1 MSINEMPKM
10 ASSSVPKW
18 HSSSVT
24 TKIVNNL
31 NPICQATQQLTL
43 KGKFVIIHN
52 QSKSIPGK
60 FISVQIYSG
69 TDVDPETGK
78 GKLSEKAHF
87 KQGESM
93 KHSHDAQTT
102 IYKIKIHVDS
112 NFGSP
117 RAFVIQNKYKKK
129 FFLQSASIETS
140 SNRIIHY
147 DINSWIYPIKK
158 TKSDRL
164 FFSNRCYL
172 PSQTPRA
179 LVELRKEELD
189 ILRGNGMGERK
200 EWDRIYDYDFYND
213 LGDPEKGPEH
223 LRPVLGG
230 TKLFPY
236 PRRGRTGRKQ
246 STAGPSS
253 ESRPQPMNFGIY
265 VPSDERFAPN
275 KLKELKSNCVHA
287 MVHFLSPKA
296 ELLSHRNSA
305 NFQSFEELL
314 EMFSSN
320 RSQIIEGWMKDNLK
334 KLIPIA
340 YLKEITIANKENHGQ
355 LPIPQIIFENELAWK
370 DDIEFGRQMLAGTH
384 PTRIQ
389 CLTTFPPQNKYGIQS
404 SIKKSIIEQKL
415 EGWTLSQ
422 AMEQGR
428 IFMLDHHD
436 YLIPYLNR
444 INANGVCAYASRTLL
459 FLRTDGMLKPLAI
472 ELSLPGPAPHLELH
486 RVFLPAKQ
494 GTQAALWQLAKA
506 HVLAN
511 DAVYH
516 QLISHWLCTHA
527 VVEPFIIA
535 TKRRLSVMHP
545 IHRLLNP
552 HFKGTMHINALARL
566 IVINSGGILER
577 ILFPGEICM
586 QISCDLYKEWRF
598 IDQGLPADL
607 LKRGMAVQDP
617 DMNNPTGIQLLL
629 LDYPYATDGLEIWVA
644 IKEWVKDFCSFFY
657 KDNEDI
663 EGDVELQ
670 AWWSEIRTQGH
681 GDKHNDTWWNQMTT
695 LSNLVETL
703 TILVWIASA
712 KHASLNYGQYAYSGY
727 PPNRP
732 TLCRKFVPLEGTV
745 EFGEFLKDP
754 DKFFLKMLPD
764 RFEMSLAVALV
775 NVLSSHTCDEVYLG
789 CQQSPGWIDNEVIQ
803 NRFAEF
809 KQELKEIQARIMQR
823 NRDPKLKNRRGP
835 ANIEYT
841 LLYPDAASS
850 SASKRGITG
859 RGIPNSISI

>member
-1 MSINEMPKM
+1 M
-10 ASSSVPKW
+10 
-18 HSSSVT
+18 
-24 TKIVNNL
+24 
-31 NPICQATQQLTL
+31 
-43 KGKFVIIHN
+43 
-52 QSKSIPGK
+52 
-60 FISVQIYSG
+60 
-69 TDVDPETGK
+69 
-78 GKLSEKAHF
+78 
-87 KQGESM
+87 
-93 KHSHDAQTT
+93 

-112 NFGSP
+112 HFGTP
-117 RAFVIQNKYKKK
+117 RAFVIQNQHKKK
-129 FFLQSASIETS
+129 FFLQSASIET
-140 SNRIIHY
+140 NDRIIHF
-147 DINSWIYPIKK
+147 DCNSWIYPIKK

-164 FFSNRCYL
+164 FFSNRCCL
-172 PSQTPRA
+172 PSHTPRA

-189 ILRGNGMGERK
+189 RLRGNGMGERK
-200 EWDRIYDYDFYND
+200 EWDRIYDYDCYND
-213 LGDPEKGPEH
+213 LGDPDKGPEH

-230 TKLFPY
+230 SRLFPY
-236 PRRGRTGRKQ
+236 PRRGRTGRKH
-246 STAGPSS
+246 STA
-253 ESRPQPMNFGIY
+253 
-265 VPSDERFAPN
+265 
-275 KLKELKSNCVHA
+275 
-287 MVHFLSPKA
+287 
-296 ELLSHRNSA
+296 
-305 NFQSFEELL
+305 
-314 EMFSSN
+314 
-320 RSQIIEGWMKDNLK
+320 
-334 KLIPIA
+334 
-340 YLKEITIANKENHGQ
+340 
-355 LPIPQIIFENELAWK
+355 ENEWAWK
-370 DDIEFGRQMLAGTH
+370 DDMEFGRQMIAGTH

-389 CLTTFPPQNKYGIQS
+389 CLTTFPPQNKFGIQS
-404 SIKKSIIEQKL
+404 SIKQSIIEQKL

-422 AMEQGR
+422 AMEHGR

-436 YLIPYLNR
+436 FLIPYLNR

-459 FLRTDGMLKPLAI
+459 FLRSDGMLKPLTI
-472 ELSLPGPAPHLELH
+472 ELSLPGQSPHLEIH

-516 QLISHWLCTHA
+516 QLISHWLYTHA

-552 HFKGTMHINALARL
+552 HFKDTMHINALARL
-566 IVINSGGILER
+566 ILINSGGIFER

-598 IDQGLPADL
+598 NEQGLPADL
-607 LKRGMAVQDP
+607 LKRGMAVKDP
-617 DMNNPTGIQLLL
+617 DKNNPTRIQLLL

-657 KDNEDI
+657 KDNEAI

-681 GDKHNDTWWNQMTT
+681 GDKYNDIWWYQMTT
-695 LSNLVETL
+695 LSNLVESLTTL
-703 TILVWIASA
+703 IWIASA
-712 KHASLNYGQYAYSGY
+712 KHASLNYGQYAYNGF

-732 TLCRKFVPLEGTV
+732 MLCRKFVPLEGTV

-764 RFEMSLAVALV
+764 RFEMSLAAALV
-775 NVLSSHTCDEVYLG
+775 DVLSRHTCDEVYLG

-809 KQELKEIQARIMQR
+809 KQELKEIQTRIMQR

-841 LLYPDAASS
+841 LLYPDTSSS
-850 SASKRGITG
+850 SASASGITG

>member
-1 MSINEMPKM
+1 MSMNEVPKM
-10 ASSSVPKW
+10 ASSSVPRR

-24 TKIVNNL
+24 TKIAHNF

-43 KGKFVIIHN
+43 KGKFIITHN

-60 FISVQIYSG
+60 LISVQIYSG

-78 GKLSEKAHF
+78 GKLSEKAYF

-93 KHSHDAQTT
+93 KHSHDAQTM

-112 NFGSP
+112 NFGTP
-117 RAFVIQNKYKKK
+117 RAFAIQNKYKKK

-140 SNRIIHY
+140 SNGIIHY

-189 ILRGNGMGERK
+189 KLRGNGTGERK
-200 EWDRIYDYDFYND
+200 ECDRIYDYDYYND

-230 TKLFPY
+230 TKFFPY
-236 PRRGRTGRKQ
+236 PRRGRTGRKL
-246 STAGPSS
+246 SAAGPSS

-275 KLKELKSNCVHA
+275 KLKELKSNCFHA

-296 ELLSHRNSA
+296 ELLPERNSA

-314 EMFSSN
+314 DMFSSN
-320 RSQIIEGWMKDNLK
+320 GSQTIEGWMKENLK
-334 KLIPIA
+334 KLIPFA
-340 YLKEITIANKENHGQ
+340 YLKEITIANMENREQ
-355 LPIPQIIFENELAWK
+355 LPIPQIISENDLTWK
-370 DDIEFGRQMLAGTH
+370 DDMEFGRQMLAGTH
-384 PTRIQ
+384 PTRIE
-389 CLTTFPPQNKYGIQS
+389 CLT
-404 SIKKSIIEQKL
+404 
-415 EGWTLSQ
+415 

-428 IFMLDHHD
+428 IFMLNHHD

-444 INANGVCAYASRTLL
+444 INGNGVCAYASRTLL
-459 FLRTDGMLKPLAI
+459 FLRSDGMLKPLAI
-472 ELSLPGPAPHLELH
+472 ELSLPGPSPHLEIH

-494 GTQAALWQLAKA
+494 GTQAALWQLAKT

-552 HFKGTMHINALARL
+552 HFKDTMHINALARL
-566 IVINSGGILER
+566 ILLNSGGILER

-586 QISCDLYKEWRF
+586 HISCDLYKEWSF
-598 IDQGLPADL
+598 NEQGLPADL
-607 LKRGMAVQDP
+607 LERGMAVEDP

-629 LDYPYATDGLEIWVA
+629 VDYPYATDGLEIWVA

-657 KDNEDI
+657 KDNEAI
-663 EGDVELQ
+663 EGDVEVQ

-681 GDKHNDTWWNQMTT
+681 GDKHNDTGWDQMTT
-695 LSNLVETL
+695 LSSLVEALTTL
-703 TILVWIASA
+703 IWIASA

-732 TLCRKFVPLEGTV
+732 TLCRKFVPVEGTV

-764 RFEMSLAVALV
+764 RFETSLAVALV
-775 NVLSSHTCDEVYLG
+775 DVLSRHTCDEVYLG

-809 KQELKEIQARIMQR
+809 KQDLKEIQARIMQR

-841 LLYPDAASS
+841 LLYPDAATS
-850 SASKRGITG
+850 SASTSGITG

>member
-1 MSINEMPKM
+1 MDFNETPKRP
-10 ASSSVPKW
+10 SNSVPKW
-18 HSSSVT
+18 
-24 TKIVNNL
+24 KFVNNL

-43 KGKFVIIHN
+43 KGKFVITHN
-52 QSKSIPGK
+52 QRKSIPGK
-60 FISVQIYSG
+60 LVCVQIYSG

-78 GKLSEKAHF
+78 GKLSEKAYF
-87 KQGESM
+87 KQGENM
-93 KHSHDAQTT
+93 KHSNDAKSM

-112 NFGSP
+112 NFGTP
-117 RAFVIQNKYKKK
+117 RAFVIQNQHKKK

-140 SNRIIHY
+140 NNRIIY
-147 DINSWIYPIKK
+147 FDCNSWIYPIKK

-164 FFSNRCYL
+164 FFSNRCCL
-172 PSQTPRA
+172 PSHTPRA

-189 ILRGNGMGERK
+189 RLRGNGIGERK

-230 TKLFPY
+230 SRLFPY
-236 PRRGRTGRKQ
+236 PRRGRTGRKH
-246 STAGPSS
+246 STSGPSS
-253 ESRPQPMNFGIY
+253 ESRPEPMNFDIY
-265 VPSDERFAPN
+265 VPSDERFGPN

-287 MVHFLSPKA
+287 MLHFLSPKA
-296 ELLSHRNSA
+296 ELLPRQSSSNY
-305 NFQSFEELL
+305 QSFEEILY
-314 EMFSSN
+314 MFSSN
-320 RSQIIEGWMKDNLK
+320 RDQTIEGWMRDNLK
-334 KLIPIA
+334 KLMPVE
-340 YLKEITIANKENHGQ
+340 YLKEITHAMKENRGQ
-355 LPIPQIIFENELAWK
+355 LPIPQIISENEWAWT
-370 DDIEFGRQMLAGTH
+370 DDMEFGRQMLAGTH
-384 PTRIQ
+384 PTRIE
-389 CLTTFPPQNKYGIQS
+389 CLMTFPPQNKFGIES
-404 SIKKSIIEQKL
+404 SIKQSIIESKL
-415 EGWTLSQ
+415 EGWTLAQ
-422 AMEQGR
+422 AMEHGR

-436 YLIPYLNR
+436 YLVPYLNR

-459 FLRTDGMLKPLAI
+459 FLRSDGMLKPLTI
-472 ELSLPGPAPHLELH
+472 ELSLPGSAPHLEIQ

-552 HFKGTMHINALARL
+552 HFKDTMHINGLARL
-566 IVINSGGILER
+566 ILINSGGILET

-598 IDQGLPADL
+598 NEQGLPADL
-607 LKRGMAVQDP
+607 LKRGMAVRDT
-617 DMNNPTGIQLLL
+617 DTNNPTGIQLLL
-629 LDYPYATDGLEIWVA
+629 LDYPYAIDGLEIWVA

-657 KDNEDI
+657 KDNDAI
-663 EGDVELQ
+663 EGDLELQ
-670 AWWSEIRTQGH
+670 AWWSEIQTQGH
-681 GDKHNDTWWNQMTT
+681 GDNDTWWYKITT
-695 LSNLVETL
+695 LSNLVEALTTL
-703 TILVWIASA
+703 IWIASA
-712 KHASLNYGQYAYSGY
+712 KHASLNYGQYEYNGY

-754 DKFFLKMLPD
+754 DKFFLKMLPN
-764 RFEMSLAVALV
+764 RFEISLAVALV
-775 NVLSSHTCDEVYLG
+775 DVLSRHTCDEVYLG
-789 CQQSPGWIDNEVIQ
+789 CQQSPGWIDNEVVQ

-809 KQELKEIQARIMQR
+809 KQELKEIQTRIMQR

-835 ANIEYT
+835 ANTEYT
-841 LLYPDAASS
+841 LLYPDTSAS
-850 SASKRGITG
+850 SASTSGITG

>member
-1 MSINEMPKM
+1 MNINGMPKK

-18 HSSSVT
+18 QYSSSVT
-24 TKIVNNL
+24 TKMLNNL

-43 KGKFVIIHN
+43 KGKFVITHN
-52 QSKSIPGK
+52 HSKSIPGK
-60 FISVQIYSG
+60 LISVQIYSG
-69 TDVDPETGK
+69 TEVDPETGK
-78 GKLSEKAHF
+78 GKLSEKACF
-87 KQGESM
+87 KQCESM
-93 KHSHDAQTT
+93 KHSHDAQTM
-102 IYKIKIHVDS
+102 IYKIKIHIDS
-112 NFGSP
+112 HFGTP
-117 RAFVIQNKYKKK
+117 RAFLIQNKHKKK
-129 FFLQSASIETS
+129 FFLQSASIET
-140 SNRIIHY
+140 NDHIIHF
-147 DINSWIYPIKK
+147 DCNSWIYPIKK

-164 FFSNRCYL
+164 FFSNRCCL
-172 PSQTPRA
+172 PSHTPRA

-189 ILRGNGMGERK
+189 RLRGNGMGERK
-200 EWDRIYDYDFYND
+200 EWDRIYDYDCYND
-213 LGDPEKGPEH
+213 LGDPDKGPEH

-230 TKLFPY
+230 SRLFPY
-236 PRRGRTGRKQ
+236 PRRGRTGRKH
-246 STAGPSS
+246 STAGPSC
-253 ESRPQPMNFGIY
+253 ESRPQPMNFDIY
-265 VPSDERFAPN
+265 VPSDERFGPN

-296 ELLSHRNSA
+296 EFLPRRISA
-305 NFQSFEELL
+305 DFHSFEELL
-314 EMFSSN
+314 DMFSSN
-320 RSQIIEGWMKDNLK
+320 RNQTIEGWMRDNLK
-334 KLIPIA
+334 KLIPVEH
-340 YLKEITIANKENHGQ
+340 LKEINHAMKENHGQ
-355 LPIPQIIFENELAWK
+355 LPIPQIISENEWAWK
-370 DDIEFGRQMLAGTH
+370 DDMEFGRQMIAGTH

-389 CLTTFPPQNKYGIQS
+389 CLTTFPPQNKFGIQS
-404 SIKKSIIEQKL
+404 SIKQSIIEQRL

-422 AMEQGR
+422 AMEHGR

-459 FLRTDGMLKPLAI
+459 FLRSDGMLKPLTI
-472 ELSLPGPAPHLELH
+472 ELSLPGQYPHLEIH

-511 DAVYH
+511 DVVYH
-516 QLISHWLCTHA
+516 QLISHWLYTHA
-527 VVEPFIIA
+527 VIEPFIIA

-552 HFKGTMHINALARL
+552 HFKDTMHINALARL
-566 IVINSGGILER
+566 ILINSGGIFER

-598 IDQGLPADL
+598 KEQGLPADL
-607 LKRGMAVQDP
+607 LKRSMAVKDS
-617 DMNNPTGIQLLL
+617 DINNPTGIQLLL
-629 LDYPYATDGLEIWVA
+629 LDYPYATDGLEIWVV

-657 KDNEDI
+657 KDNEAI

-670 AWWSEIRTQGH
+670 AWWSEIRTNGH
-681 GDKHNDTWWNQMTT
+681 GDKHNDTWWYQLTT
-695 LSNLVETL
+695 LSNLVEALTTL
-703 TILVWIASA
+703 IWIASA
-712 KHASLNYGQYAYSGY
+712 KHASLNYGQHAYNGY

-732 TLCRKFVPLEGTV
+732 TLCRKFVPLEGRV

-754 DKFFLKMLPD
+754 DKFFLGMLPN

-775 NVLSSHTCDEVYLG
+775 DVLSRHTSDEVYLG

-809 KQELKEIQARIMQR
+809 KQEIKEIQSRIMQR
-823 NRDPKLKNRRGP
+823 NRDLKLKNRRGP

-841 LLYPDAASS
+841 LLYPDTSS
-850 SASKRGITG
+850 SASTSGITG

>member
-1 MSINEMPKM
+1 MSINEMQKM

-43 KGKFVIIHN
+43 KGKFVILHN

-87 KQGESM
+87 KQGPQLKMSL
-93 KHSHDAQTT
+93 S
-102 IYKIKIHVDS
+102 
-112 NFGSP
+112 
-117 RAFVIQNKYKKK
+117 
-129 FFLQSASIETS
+129 
-140 SNRIIHY
+140 
-147 DINSWIYPIKK
+147 
-158 TKSDRL
+158 
-164 FFSNRCYL
+164 
-172 PSQTPRA
+172 
-179 LVELRKEELD
+179 
-189 ILRGNGMGERK
+189 
-200 EWDRIYDYDFYND
+200 
-213 LGDPEKGPEH
+213 
-223 LRPVLGG
+223 
-230 TKLFPY
+230 
-236 PRRGRTGRKQ
+236 
-246 STAGPSS
+246 PSS

-296 ELLSHRNSA
+296 ELLPHRNSA

-314 EMFSSN
+314 EIFSSN
-320 RSQIIEGWMKDNLK
+320 RSQIIEGWMKENLK

-472 ELSLPGPAPHLELH
+472 ELSLPGPAPHLELQ

-535 TKRRLSVMHP
+535 TKRRLSVIHP

-552 HFKGTMHINALARL
+552 HFK
-566 IVINSGGILER
+566 
-577 ILFPGEICM
+577 GEICM

-841 LLYPDAASS
+841 LLYPDVATS
-850 SASKRGITG
+850 SASKSGITG